1 MSRRATAPRKQT
13 AQILSGAVAGP
24 VFITTYTVIGATR
37 RGYDWRRYPVSSLA
51 VGRHGWRQRANFV
64 SAGAVYVCA
73 AGGLWRS
80 DRRRAG
86 PRAVPAIVA
95 AVGIGLIGSGLFVTD
110 YVGNLLSDGAAAT
123 DSPPSAGGVR
133 PRTPAGRLHDLFGIP
148 VFVGI
153 PVAALASAA
162 SAARSGDHRWARYS
176 AASSATMTG
185 SLVLFGAAIGGR
197 WGLGG
202 KSGILQRVSIAT
214 GLGWLSSLSLRALSR

>member
-1 MSRRATAPRKQT
+1 MSRRAQRKPV
-13 AQILSGAVAGP
+13 AQLFAGAAAGP
-24 VFITTYTVIGATR
+24 AFVAAYTVIGATR
-37 RGYDWRRYPVSSLA
+37 HGYDWRCYPVSSLA

-64 SAGAVYVCA
+64 SAGALYLCA
-73 AGGLWRS
+73 AEGLWRS
-80 DRRRAG
+80 DRRRLG

-95 AVGIGLIGSGLFVTD
+95 AVGVGLIGSGLFVTD
-110 YVGNLLSDGAAAT
+110 YVGNLSSDATAT
-123 DSPPSAGGVR
+123 DNPPPVAGVR

-162 SAARSGDHRWARYS
+162 SAAQTRDHGWACYS
-176 AASSATMTG
+176 AASSAVMTG

-197 WGLGG
+197 WGLSG

-214 GLGWLSSLSLRALSR
+214 GLGWLSSLSLRALSG